1 MSSTARDFLSLI
13 LPCGHE
19 DFGRHNELRPDLFE
33 KILVLASD
41 AVLAPVGQEVMGIT
55 RCESEVTGTL
65 MVLEQN

>member
-1 MSSTARDFLSLI
+1 MKISEGTMSFVQTF
-13 LPCGHE
+13 
-19 DFGRHNELRPDLFE
+19 FE